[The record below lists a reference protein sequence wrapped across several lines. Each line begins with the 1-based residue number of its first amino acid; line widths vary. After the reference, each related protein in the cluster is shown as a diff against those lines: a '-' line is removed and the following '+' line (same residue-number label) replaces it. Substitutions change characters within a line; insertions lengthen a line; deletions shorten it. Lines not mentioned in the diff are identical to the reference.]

1 MLRLSSIIFLVGIW
15 TATALPTN
23 YEYYTSDGIMS
34 GLSANQ
40 SYFLLNGKNITI
52 YSGSI
57 HYFRVPRAYWQ
68 DRLRKLRALGFNT
81 VETYIA
87 WNLHEPEQGSYDFGD
102 GGSELEDFLNLEEFI
117 ELAKSEDLFMIV
129 RAGPYICAEFEFGGF
144 PSWLLRED
152 KLTVRSSNELYMN
165 HVTRWFNVLLPIL
178 AKHQFTKG
186 GPIIALQ
193 VENEFAS
200 TGGKDKKYLREL
212 RQLMLGN
219 GIVELLV
226 TSDNPWRGTA
236 GTLPELFL
244 MTGNFNTNGTGNLNY
259 LELYQPGKPKMAMEF
274 WSGWFDYIAQ
284 THQTRTLD
292 NFRQIYTEILT
303 YPASANIYMFIGG
316 TNFQFLNGA
325 SNSNEKY
332 SPVTTSYDYDAI
344 LSENGDYTVKYYA
357 AKELLAKYNQNPA
370 TFTPDMPELVSRI
383 TYPSIPITHE
393 IGITS
398 ILDSLPNEERSNS
411 VSMEQLNI
419 NNGNGQSYG
428 YIVYSK
434 TLDLLSWSEL
444 KIVGRPN
451 DIALILLNGKRL
463 TGIIEFSSNLDLF
476 GTWKR
481 ENGTIILT
489 EQELHNATLD
499 IIVENSGRVNG
510 GGAYKQFKGLWQGG
524 IEINNQ
530 PVSDWKHSAL
540 EFKKSWINR
549 LDSWIEAYEPEN
561 ELSEPKLFKSTL
573 TITEEPKDTY
583 INMEKWVKGIVSVN
597 GFVLGRYAKMG
608 PQQTLYLPAPFL
620 KQGDNDIIVYEHY
633 RGNDYIHFTSDPIY
647 DLF

>member
-1 MLRLSSIIFLVGIW
+1 
-15 TATALPTN
+15 
-23 YEYYTSDGIMS
+23 
-34 GLSANQ
+34 
-40 SYFLLNGKNITI
+40 
-52 YSGSI
+52 
-57 HYFRVPRAYWQ
+57 
-68 DRLRKLRALGFNT
+68 
-81 VETYIA
+81 
-87 WNLHEPEQGSYDFGD
+87 
-102 GGSELEDFLNLEEFI
+102 
-117 ELAKSEDLFMIV
+117 
-129 RAGPYICAEFEFGGF
+129 
-144 PSWLLRED
+144 
-152 KLTVRSSNELYMN
+152 
-165 HVTRWFNVLLPIL
+165 
-178 AKHQFTKG
+178 
-186 GPIIALQ
+186 
-193 VENEFAS
+193 
-200 TGGKDKKYLREL
+200 
-212 RQLMLGN
+212 MLGN

-274 WSGWFDYIAQ
+274 WS
-284 THQTRTLD
+284 
-292 NFRQIYTEILT
+292 E
-303 YPASANIYMFIGG
+303 
-316 TNFQFLNGA
+316 
-325 SNSNEKY
+325 Y

-393 IGITS
+393 ISITS

-419 NNGNGQSYG
+419 NNGNGQ
-428 YIVYSK
+428 
-434 TLDLLSWSEL
+434 
-444 KIVGRPN
+444 N
-451 DIALILLNGKRL
+451 
-463 TGIIEFSSNLDLF
+463 LF

-499 IIVENSGRVNG
+499 IIVEDSGRVNG

-524 IEINNQ
+524 IEINNR

-573 TITEEPKDTY
+573 PITEEPKDTY

-620 KQGDNDIIVYEHY
+620 KQGDNDIIGVKCMVSN
-633 RGNDYIHFTSDPIY
+633 GGKAKTKAIPKP
-647 DLF
+647 